1 MIGDNIIYPGA
12 PDYLQYFKE
21 SKDYES
27 VLYHSNI
34 DHSDKADAVLVS
46 QRVKWFIQH
55 KLKKL
60 LIQQLVQK
68 RDFCL
73 VSYWSKKKS
82 QKPIDY

>member
-27 VLYHSNI
+27 VLYHSNLEYCDDI
-34 DHSDKADAVLVS
+34 DAVLVS

-55 KLKKL
+55 NL
-60 LIQQLVQK
+60 
-68 RDFCL
+68 
-73 VSYWSKKKS
+73 
-82 QKPIDY
+82 